1 MLQLSSTALFCGRA
15 SPDKLRNCGRGGHL
29 RSEACA
35 AGLAPFLRG
44 GRPGGARPS
53 ADQKLGARRCGPDG
67 ADARLASPIA
77 RRMSSPAAKTAS
89 PVLASGLIGCGG
101 KSEAWFA
108 VLVCRTEGD
117 APEG

>member
-1 MLQLSSTALFCGRA
+1 MRFRPRGTAFGW
-15 SPDKLRNCGRGGHL
+15 SD
-29 RSEACA
+29 E
-35 AGLAPFLRG
+35 
-44 GRPGGARPS
+44 
-53 ADQKLGARRCGPDG
+53 GPDG

-108 VLVCRTEGD
+108 VLVCRAEGD
-117 APEG
+117 APEGADRDDQLLTVHREREEAEAGLRDRKSVV